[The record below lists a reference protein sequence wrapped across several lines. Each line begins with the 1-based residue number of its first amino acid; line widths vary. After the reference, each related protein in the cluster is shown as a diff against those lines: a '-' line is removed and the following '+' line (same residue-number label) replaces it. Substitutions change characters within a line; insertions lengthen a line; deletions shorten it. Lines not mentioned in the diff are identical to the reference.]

1 VSFLPWSMNE
11 TNVADFQAGVNGP
24 GLGGEITAVGLL
36 SCCRRSCGAG
46 SSEQP
51 GDLMTTYGDRI
62 VMDPAICHGRPVV
75 RGLRYPVETILDL
88 LSSGMTHEEI
98 LMDYADL
105 EREDI
110 LAVLEYAA
118 RLSRTKR
125 IDPRAA

>member
-1 VSFLPWSMNE
+1 
-11 TNVADFQAGVNGP
+11 
-24 GLGGEITAVGLL
+24 
-36 SCCRRSCGAG
+36 
-46 SSEQP
+46 
-51 GDLMTTYGDRI
+51 MTTYGDRI
-62 VMDPAICHGRPVV
+62 VMDPAICHGKPVV

-98 LMDYADL
+98 LADYEDL